1 MSDQT
6 ADDITFSF
14 VAPVFNEQ
22 DGLEEFHRRL
32 SAVAKKLAEPYEI
45 VYVNDGSTDDTQQVL
60 GRLVQSD
67 PAVKVV
73 EFSRNFGHQLA
84 VTAGYD
90 HARGRAVV
98 TLDADCQHPPE
109 LITDLVARWREG
121 FEVVC
126 TVRRDTAGISRFRR
140 ALGRFVYK
148 VIRFISGTDLT
159 DQADFRLMDRAA
171 VRALRRT
178 REHARFVRGLVHWIG
193 FRQTTVPY
201 TAEAR
206 TTGVSNYSLRQ
217 LAGMATAGVFNFSVK
232 PLRLMAALGAMLM
245 AGGFVYAVV
254 ALILWPFGNAPG
266 GLWNLGMA
274 VTALFGLQFIMLGL
288 LGEYVGRIFDEAKG
302 RPLYIVRQTHGFGAG
317 EDESADDDRQQ
328 AAAPAQMSEKDSG
341 INIYT

>member
-1 MSDQT
+1 MNDQT
-6 ADDITFSF
+6 IDDITFSF

-22 DGLEEFHRRL
+22 DGLEAFHQRL
-32 SAVAKKLAEPYEI
+32 SAVAKKLSEPYEI
-45 VYVNDGSTDDTQQVL
+45 VLVNDGSTDNTDQVL
-60 GRLVQSD
+60 RRLVQSD

-90 HARGRAVV
+90 HARGRAVI

-109 LITDLVARWREG
+109 LIPDLVARWREG

-126 TVRRDTAGISRFRR
+126 TVRRDTVGISRFRR
-140 ALGRFVYK
+140 AVGRLVYK
-148 VIRFISGTDLT
+148 VIKFLSGTDLT
-159 DQADFRLMDRAA
+159 DQADFRLMDRLAVAA
-171 VRALRRT
+171 LQRT

-206 TTGVSNYSLRQ
+206 TAGVSNYSLRQ

-232 PLRLMAALGAMLM
+232 PLRLMAALGGLLM
-245 AGGFVYAVV
+245 TAGFLYAVV
-254 ALILWPFGNAPG
+254 ALILWPFGSAPG
-266 GLWNLGMA
+266 GLSHLAMA
-274 VTALFGLQFIMLGL
+274 VVALFGLQFIMLGL
-288 LGEYVGRIFDEAKG
+288 LGEYVGRIFEEAKG
-302 RPLYIVRQTHGFGAG
+302 RPLYIVRQTHGFEADQ
-317 EDESADDDRQQ
+317 EESAPPDQQ
-328 AAAPAQMSEKDSG
+328 QEDASAEMSEKDSG